1 MEDIKFKINIS
12 LDELFEFI
20 YLCSHFNK
28 YNTLCCKLEELK
40 IPVMTVT
47 SDKNGEIQKI
57 IYEKENEF
65 TIRTKYLID
74 DQFLEPLELNLH
86 SLIYVATNICIP
98 INKTIL
104 VKTMK
109 VVIPYPVRK

>member
-20 YLCSHFNK
+20 YWCSHFKK

-47 SDKNGEIQKI
+47 PD
-57 IYEKENEF
+57 
-65 TIRTKYLID
+65 
-74 DQFLEPLELNLH
+74 
-86 SLIYVATNICIP
+86 
-98 INKTIL
+98 
-104 VKTMK
+104 
-109 VVIPYPVRK
+109 